1 MARLEKGKWILLGV
15 VGLIFLVGG
24 FSLLWL
30 DPERD
35 GLTFRFTPWS
45 IFFIALAVFTFIVT
59 RKSKVNT
66 KGGDNDKAD

>member
-1 MARLEKGKWILLGV
+1 M

-35 GLTFRFTPWS
+35 GFTFRLTPWS
-45 IFFIALAVFTFIVT
+45 IVLLALAVFTFISN

-66 KGGDNDKAD
+66 KGGDNDKADQT